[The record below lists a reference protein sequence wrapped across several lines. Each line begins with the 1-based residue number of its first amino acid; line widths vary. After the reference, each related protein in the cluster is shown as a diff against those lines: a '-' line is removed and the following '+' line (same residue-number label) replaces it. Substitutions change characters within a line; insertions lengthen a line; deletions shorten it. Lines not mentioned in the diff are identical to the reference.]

1 MFTKE
6 KRSQIMAKIRSKGSK
21 IEMIMK
27 QSLEDH
33 SIKYVYQPKI
43 YGKPD
48 FLVKPK
54 IAVFCDSSF
63 WHGRN
68 WHKLKTQLHE
78 GYWQQHINENRKR
91 DAQVNQKLKEQG
103 YTVLRFWDEDIK
115 KKIEECIEKISHA
128 RRAVKR

>member
-1 MFTKE
+1 
-6 KRSQIMAKIRSKGSK
+6 
-21 IEMIMK
+21 MIMK

-33 SIKYVYQPKI
+33 SIEYVYKPKI

-68 WHKLKTQLHE
+68 WRKLKTQLHE

-91 DAQVNQKLKEQG
+91 DAQINQKLKERG

-115 KKIEECIEKISHA
+115 KKIEECIEKISRA
-128 RRAVKR
+128 RCAVRR